1 MFVLVASAV
10 LGGAHVVAAD
20 ANAGKTK
27 AEACAGCHGEK
38 GISEIENTPSLAGQ
52 PDLFIQW
59 QLIFFRAGARK
70 NEVMGPIA
78 EQLGNDEVRDLG
90 AYFASLKPPQGTA
103 AVAPDDHPDLTEAGK
118 KAAAAGRCA
127 SCHGEDF
134 AGSKAVARVAGQHE
148 EYITKA
154 LHDYKLGL
162 RSGGGVAAMAEVA
175 YPLSDDEITALAHY
189 LALL

>member
-1 MFVLVASAV
+1 MISTNSQRSWPWLTGSWHSLVMFVLVASAV
-10 LGGAHVVAAD
+10 LGG
-20 ANAGKTK
+20 
-27 AEACAGCHGEK
+27 
-38 GISEIENTPSLAGQ
+38 
-52 PDLFIQW
+52 
-59 QLIFFRAGARK
+59 
-70 NEVMGPIA
+70 
-78 EQLGNDEVRDLG
+78 
-90 AYFASLKPPQGTA
+90 
-103 AVAPDDHPDLTEAGK
+103 
-118 KAAAAGRCA
+118 AAGRCA